1 MSSSTVSIACIRYE
15 CEITAGILVGRL
27 KSFSF
32 NEQDLTIEIP
42 KPLQLADVAV
52 RVVWPPLTHQ
62 LEKETVIDVAS
73 NDDTPG
79 QEGDNIDVAEK
90 SSTTVEPVDNAE
102 SSDKTTEV
110 CVCLFVSVSVCWC
123 F

>member
-1 MSSSTVSIACIRYE
+1 
-15 CEITAGILVGRL
+15 L

-32 NEQDLTIEIP
+32 NEQGLTIEIP

-79 QEGDNIDVAEK
+79 QEGDNIGVAEK

-110 CVCLFVSVSVCWC
+110 CVFLFISVLVL
-123 F
+123 